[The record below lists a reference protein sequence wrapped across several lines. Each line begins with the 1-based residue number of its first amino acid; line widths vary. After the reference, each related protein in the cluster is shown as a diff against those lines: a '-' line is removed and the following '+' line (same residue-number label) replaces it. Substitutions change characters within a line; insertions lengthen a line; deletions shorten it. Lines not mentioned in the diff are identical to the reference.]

1 VEEEEEEEELF
12 KTTKKKKKNSEKK
25 ITKDLDEEEPL
36 SNATESQERKK
47 DIRIQ
52 TLDRVQRKSAAHPSF
67 LVTENQS
74 LNHHHA
80 AVKIQRQQRERHV
93 RKMDQKFSRLEERHH
108 RAASKIQSLERGRR
122 ARRQYYHHLQTR
134 DSNNDKTQRSTT
146 AATRIQAIQRGRAER
161 HRRQKGVQVKKIVH
175 PLPLLGHKPTASP
188 PRTRK

>member
-1 VEEEEEEEELF
+1 
-12 KTTKKKKKNSEKK
+12 KKKKNSEKK
-25 ITKDLDEEEPL
+25 IFTKDLDEEESL
-36 SNATESQERKK
+36 SNAKESQERKK

-52 TLDRVQRKSAAHPSF
+52 TLDRVQRKSAARPSF

-80 AVKIQRQQRERHV
+80 AVKIQGQQRGRHV
-93 RKMDQKFSRLEERHH
+93 RKMNENFSRLEERHQ

-134 DSNNDKTQRSTT
+134 DSNNNKTQRSTT

-161 HRRQKGVQVKKIVH
+161 HRRQKDKIVH

-188 PRTRK
+188 PT